1 MDIPKGIKNV
11 QKGIMYTLSGNVF
24 KDLVKREF
32 TPSLMKAESS
42 VSLPNVFDCQS
53 RSLSTP
59 DFDLLSFQGKFQE
72 DTSVVNFQD
81 TTHVSM
87 HFQLAGRSGASI
99 SGLPKD
105 QPMKQGQFNVLTCI
119 DPESSFTF
127 PKQQGYAYVCVGL
140 KLSFFNDVLKDCG
153 PEYKALL
160 LQSQEMNSFSLFESA
175 TSINATQLAALN
187 LLERPPVAD
196 NLKEHYA
203 RSKVKELIFLALN
216 TYGADKQHSNHISSL
231 DVEKLNAV
239 KDYLSINY
247 LAPLTL
253 ESISR
258 QFLLNEFKLKKGF
271 KHLFGLTVF
280 GYIHELRMHHAQS
293 LLLAGGLTISDTA
306 AIIGYTSDS
315 SFIRAFK
322 RYYGYSPGKM

>member
-1 MDIPKGIKNV
+1 
-11 QKGIMYTLSGNVF
+11 MYTLSGNEF

-81 TTHVSM
+81 ATHVSM

-105 QPMKQGQFNVLTCI
+105 QPMNQGQFNVLSCI

-127 PKQQGYAYVCVGL
+127 PKQQDYAYVCVGL
-140 KLSFFNDVLKDCG
+140 KLSFFNNVLKDCG
-153 PEYKALL
+153 PSYKALL
-160 LQSQEMNSFSLFESA
+160 LQSQKMNSFSLFESA
-175 TSINATQLAALN
+175 TATTYLQLSALN
-187 LLERPPVAD
+187 LLQSTPVAD
-196 NLKEHYA
+196 NLKEGYT

-216 TYGADKQHSNHISSL
+216 TYGAAKQQTNHISSL
-231 DVEKLNAV
+231 DLEKLNAV
-239 KDYLSINY
+239 KEYLTLHYLS
-247 LAPLTL
+247 PLTL

-280 GYIHELRMHHAQS
+280 GYIHELRMHHAQT
-293 LLLAGGLTISDTA
+293 LLLAGRLTIGETA

-322 RYYGYSPGKM
+322 RTYGYSPGKM